1 MGTQA
6 SEEGLLIVDK
16 ARRTK
21 GWTKSD
27 RVWCDAAYVAQPTL
41 RRFWKREKIQA
52 ENFKAICRAIGC
64 DWQDVAEHTPDKS
77 GICYIRRPPIETQCH
92 AEIRTD
98 GSLIRIKA
106 SAGMGKTALI
116 SEISD
121 AANRLDYQVLRLNM
135 LRINDAVID
144 QPDQVLK
151 WVCRN
156 IYRQLNL
163 CTCKRVEEFWDDDD
177 GSNDNCTA
185 YLEEQVLSHIKK
197 PVVLLIDNLDR
208 IFPHQQTAIDLLG
221 LLRSWYEE
229 ARCSS
234 IWQKLRIV
242 LAHSTDLYL
251 NLSVVSSPF
260 NVGKPISLPE
270 FSQEQVQSMLMWH
283 EIPWTEEEVNELMD
297 IVGGHPELISNAI
310 HYAKIHPE
318 LDFQG
323 LIESIA
329 TPNGPY
335 RNHLQNLSSQLQDQ
349 ENLSLQIQ
357 SLLSSNSFVVI
368 PPNDAFYLDSLG
380 LIILHKNSAKI
391 RNRLYRQ
398 YFQQQFSAKTSMPV

>member
-1 MGTQA
+1 MGIQA
-6 SEEGLLIVDK
+6 SEDGLLIVDQ
-16 ARRTK
+16 ARRVK

-52 ENFKAICRAIGC
+52 ENFKAICRAVGC
-64 DWQDVAEHTPDKS
+64 DWQDIAEHTLDKP
-77 GICYIRRPPIETQCH
+77 GICYVKRPPIETQCH

-121 AANRLDYQVLRLNM
+121 AASRLDYQVLRLNM
-135 LRINDAVID
+135 LRIDDAVLD
-144 QPDQVLK
+144 QPDKVLK
-151 WVCRN
+151 WFCRN

-163 CTCKRVEEFWDDDD
+163 CTCKRVEEFWDDED

-185 YLEEQVLSHIKK
+185 YLEEQVLSHVET

-208 IFPHQQTAIDLLG
+208 VFPYHQTAINLLG

-229 ARCSS
+229 ARCSPL
-234 IWQKLRIV
+234 WRKLRIV

-270 FSQEQVQSMLMWH
+270 FNQEQVQSMLAWH
-283 EIPWTEEEVNELMD
+283 EILWTEAEVQKLMN
-297 IVGGHPELISNAI
+297 IIGGHPELISNAI

-318 LDFQG
+318 LGFQKF
-323 LIESIA
+323 IEIIA

-335 RNHLQNLSSQLQDQ
+335 RNHLQGLNSKLRSQ
-349 ENLSLQIQ
+349 ENLLIRMK
-357 SLLSSNSFVVI
+357 SLLASSDFVSI
-368 PPNDAFYLDSLG
+368 PSNDAFYLDSLG
-380 LIILHKNSAKI
+380 LIILRQNSATI
-391 RNRLYRQ
+391 RNTLYRQ
-398 YFQQQFSAKTSMPV
+398 YFQQQISTETSMSV